1 MKHKNIKSLTAGLL
15 LSALLF
21 AGCTGNNAD
30 TTPPVTI
37 PASTVTEVPVEV
49 PTQAPAVAPTE
60 TPVAA
65 PTQTPTIAP
74 TATPTVAPTEV
85 PATPTDVPTMIPTVT
100 PLPTLPPDTD
110 FYHVSGTNIVDG
122 SGTPVLLKGIAMGN
136 NIWSNAGVNNTD
148 NNEESFKELSELGFN
163 CVRFYLH
170 YNFFE
175 DDNAPYV
182 YKESGFEWLNKRI
195 AWAKKYNMRLI
206 LNMHAPQ
213 GGYQSQ
219 GNGDALW
226 EEEENQ
232 KRLIALWTEIA
243 RRYAEEETII
253 GYGLINEPF
262 VPVDTDIKE
271 ASAKCRT
278 LMQRIADG
286 IRTVNHTQILFVE
299 RVCGVENK
307 ITGNNMWN
315 FSVQDALYTIN
326 DNNTVYEFHYY
337 DPYNFTHQN
346 MDWSNTLG
354 VITYYPSREPVF
366 GDAVSY
372 WVGTLAATQKEELE
386 NGWTSF
392 ESAFAKKTSKANAGG
407 IALRAHSTGAGGK
420 VLFDDI
426 VVEEYKDGE
435 FVRTIRTLDFETETA
450 GDDFSYWSQDGSGK
464 YYYTKTDAYNG
475 SRCLVIEGTTSDANV
490 TGYRFELKEGYEY
503 KIKGKVKC
511 IGTNPTTSACPRIDY
526 SQFGSIAYFD
536 ANYMASSLKEYLD
549 FRKQNQVPLYM
560 GEFGVCLPAW
570 EENTGADQWVTDM
583 LNFCLK
589 ENLHF
594 NYHSYRDY
602 HFGLYRSPIGTANNP
617 RNEELAD
624 IFKKMLK

>member
-1 MKHKNIKSLTAGLL
+1 MKHNYIKHFAGGLL

-21 AGCTGNNAD
+21 AGCAGNN
-30 TTPPVTI
+30 TEITPPVTT
-37 PASTVTEVPVEV
+37 PTEVLTEAPVEV
-49 PTQAPAVAPTE
+49 PTTAPTE
-60 TPVAA
+60 TPAK
-65 PTQTPTIAP
+65 TPTA
-74 TATPTVAPTEV
+74 APTEV
-85 PATPTDVPTMIPTVT
+85 PATAT
-100 PLPTLPPDTD
+100 PLPTLTPDAD
-110 FYHVSGTNIVDG
+110 FYRVSGTEIVDG

-136 NIWSNAGVNNTD
+136 NIWSNAGITDTD
-148 NNEESFKELSELGFN
+148 NNEESFKELSELGFS

-195 AWAKKYNMRLI
+195 EWAEKYNMRII

-243 RRYAEEETII
+243 RRYAQEETII

-262 VPVDTDIKE
+262 VPVKTDIKE
-271 ASAKCRT
+271 ATAKCQS
-278 LMQRIADG
+278 LMQRIADS
-286 IRTVNHTQILFVE
+286 IRTVNYTQILFVE
-299 RVCGVENK
+299 RVCGVENSN
-307 ITGNNMWN
+307 TGENIWD
-315 FSVQDALYTIN
+315 FSTQDALYTIN
-326 DNNTVYEFHYY
+326 DSNTVYEFHYY
-337 DPYNFTHQN
+337 EPYNFTHQN

-354 VITYYPSREPVF
+354 AITYYPSNEPVF
-366 GDAVSY
+366 GEVVSY
-372 WVGTLAATQKEELE
+372 WVGTMAATQKEELE
-386 NGWTSF
+386 DGWMNF
-392 ESAFAKKTSKANAGG
+392 ESSFAKRTTKANAGG
-407 IALRAHSTGAGGK
+407 IALRAQSTGTDGK

-435 FVRTIRTLDFETETA
+435 FVRILRTLDFEKDA
-450 GDDFSYWSQDGSGK
+450 ADDFSFWSQDGSGK
-464 YYYTKTDAYNG
+464 YYYTRTDAYSG
-475 SRCLVIEGTTSDANV
+475 TRCLVMEGTTSDANV

-511 IGTNPTTSACPRIDY
+511 IGTGATTSACPRIDY
-526 SQFGSIAYFD
+526 AQFGSIAYFD
-536 ANYMASSLKEYLD
+536 ADYMANSLEPYFN
-549 FRKQNQVPLYM
+549 FREENQVPLYM
-560 GEFGVCLPAW
+560 GEFGVCLPAF
-570 EENTGADQWVTDM
+570 EEKTGADQWVTDM
-583 LNFCLK
+583 LALCA
-589 ENLHF
+589 EHDLHF

-602 HFGLYRSPIGTANNP
+602 HFGLYRSPIGTSYNP
-617 RNEELAD
+617 RNEELAE